1 MILTVLLTLLP
12 AAGVP
17 TDPPAAGAFRA
28 ATALRRAEPAVA
40 KAEPA
45 PDLDKLFR
53 RTDGWIGADGAFSV
67 PLPEKRTLWLF
78 SDTWVGSIRDGKRK
92 PETMVNNTVGVQEGS
107 GADAKITFAIQ
118 KGDDGKHKAI
128 FVPPDGKGWFWLFAG
143 HHADGKLHVFL
154 PRQEKTGA
162 GGAFG
167 FRGIDVW
174 LGTVSNPADEPTKWK
189 VGYAKVPFADLRA
202 EPRRSFGAAVLAA
215 GDHAY
220 VYGCEEKPGK
230 PGVARRL
237 LVARAPVNKLA
248 DFDSWRFLGEKG
260 EWKADAKEAVAR
272 ADGLGSELSV
282 SYLPG
287 PKKYALVYTQ
297 NGLSDRIVGR
307 FAESPEGP
315 WGEPVLLYTCPEMKK
330 DKKVF
335 SYAAK
340 AHPHLA
346 ADGNELVISYAVN
359 SFDLAPVIND
369 AELYWPRFVRV
380 SLK

>member
-1 MILTVLLTLLP
+1 MTHAFLPLLLA

-17 TDPPAAGAFRA
+17 TDPPAANSLP
-28 ATALRRAEPAVA
+28 TVA

-53 RTDGWIGADGAFSV
+53 RTDGWIGADGAYSV
-67 PLPEKRTLWLF
+67 VLSEKRTVWLF

-92 PETMVNNTVGVQEGS
+92 PETMVNNTVGVQDAS
-107 GADAKITFAIQ
+107 GADAKLTFAIQ

-189 VGYAKVPFADLRA
+189 IEYAKVPFADLGGERK
-202 EPRRSFGAAVLAA
+202 RSFGSSVLRV
-215 GDHAY
+215 GEHAY
-220 VYGCEEKPGK
+220 VYGYEEKPEK
-230 PGVARRL
+230 PLPSRRL
-237 LVARAPVNKLA
+237 LVARAPANKLA
-248 DFDSWRFLGEKG
+248 DFDSWRFLAEKG
-260 EWKADAKEAVAR
+260 EWKADVKDAVAQ
-272 ADGLGSELSV
+272 AGSLGSELSV

-287 PKKYALVYTQ
+287 LKRYALVCTQ

-307 FAESPEGP
+307 FAEAPEGP
-315 WGEPVLLYTCPEMKK
+315 WSEPVLLYTCPEMKK

-346 ADGNELVISYAVN
+346 ANGNELVISYAVN

-380 SLK
+380 VLK